1 MDASDDATPVSG
13 DAVAEVE
20 TEINPVMH
28 LVAPIAAVFV
38 TMIVRSAVNKAYE
51 KATGRPAPEA
61 RDPRTSIVRAL
72 AWTTVITTTAAVAE
86 VLVYRTVNKLG
97 SKPHQ
102 A

>member
-28 LVAPIAAVFV
+28 LVAPIAAVF
-38 TMIVRSAVNKAYE
+38 VRSAVNKAYE